1 MVNTQDDKNTK
12 RIQELIYYS
21 FGIFSFFFISG
32 FAMLISIILTAL
44 NGDLRAFG
52 GTAQIVDFTIGIFI
66 FSLIAYLYGI
76 KKSTTFI
83 KQHSVK
89 KIRDLAMI
97 YSSYISL
104 IVSVAMFFYGF
115 LGSTSCIRYN
125 YSCTFYPTISSI
137 RAFLFGLLILF
148 FSLVSLIYE
157 LHNIIKLAKMHS
169 SQIS

>member
-44 NGDLRAFG
+44 NGQLRGVG
-52 GTAQIVDFTIGIFI
+52 GGAQIVDFTIGIFI

-76 KKSTTFI
+76 KKSTTII

-97 YSSYISL
+97 YSSFISL
-104 IVSVAMFFYGF
+104 LVSIALFFYGF
-115 LGSTSCIRYN
+115 IGSTSCVTYN
-125 YSCTFYPTISSI
+125 YWCTFYPTIISI
-137 RAFLFGLLILF
+137 TAFSFGLLLLF

-157 LHNIIKLAKMHS
+157 LHNIKKFAKNTRTT
-169 SQIS
+169 